1 MAIDLVDGRAGTP
14 HIDGDDL
21 GDFKAGFC
29 GTGGYVLKTGD
40 LLEATQDDAN
50 HVTVGTGSMIMPGT
64 GRHVRVTS
72 PEQVTVTSGTQ
83 GQSRRDLIVMRVTQE
98 TLGDSAI
105 ETASLVCVRG
115 TPVSYGTPADPA
127 VEDGDLPLY
136 RVSLDGASASEPVA
150 VFDVLTPISELR
162 DSVSQAPRVYT
173 GTTIVSF
180 SEDSETVQVWSSA
193 DVQRLFPGVGDFPY
207 VGFSLGD
214 NSFDSWA
221 ILGALQVRSGS
232 GQQGISNGDA
242 IFCQSSRATTGL
254 VRLNYVVAGRP

>member
-83 GQSRRDLIVMRVTQE
+83 GQSRRDLIVMRVTQKSQGSS
-98 TLGDSAI
+98 TI
-105 ETASLVCVRG
+105 EMASLVCVRG
-115 TPVSYGTPADPA
+115 TPVSYGTPQDPA

-136 RVSLDGASASEPVA
+136 RVSLEGATASAPVA

-162 DSVSQAPRVYT
+162 DSVSQLRRVFSGSKLVTLENVGYGTVFTDEAYRSIVGRSFDLTTDFVICMNGDGDAANAPIK
-173 GTTIVSF
+173 GTSYMP
-180 SEDSETVQVWSSA
+180 SSKTVI
-193 DVQRLFPGVGDFPY
+193 
-207 VGFSLGD
+207 FSL
-214 NSFDSWA
+214 DSA
-221 ILGALQVRSGS
+221 RSG
-232 GQQGISNGDA
+232 
-242 IFCQSSRATTGL
+242 RMR
-254 VRLNYVVAGRP
+254 VNYVIVAR